1 MAARANWKGYLR
13 LSLVSCP
20 IALYPATSESEKVRF
35 NQLNKNTGNRIRYT
49 KVDAET
55 GDEVDSEDIIKGYQ
69 VSKGNYVEITDEDL
83 EAVAVES
90 TRTIDIDQFVPR
102 EEIDD
107 LYNIRPYFIAPE
119 GKVGADAFVTI
130 REAIAATG
138 KVALGRLVLT
148 TREHIIALEPRGK
161 GLMGTLL
168 RYPYEVRDEADYF
181 DDIPNLKIEK
191 EMLDLAKHI
200 VQTKSGHF
208 EPDKFED
215 RYETALREVIN
226 KKAKGEKIE
235 AKAPERPSNVI
246 NLMDALKQSLAA
258 ERGEKTA
265 DAKPAAK
272 KASKAAKAKKPAS
285 SKAAKKRRK
294 AAA

>member
-1 MAARANWKGYLR
+1 MASWTEKCVDR
-13 LSLVSCP
+13 LKL
-20 IALYPATSESEKVRF
+20 LHED
-35 NQLNKNTGNRIRYT
+35 TG
-49 KVDAET
+49 E
-55 GDEVDSEDIIKGYQ
+55 EVDSEDIIKGYQ
-69 VSKGNYVEITDEDL
+69 VSKGHYIEITDEDL

-130 REAIAATG
+130 REAISATG

>member
-1 MAARANWKGYLR
+1 MRPS
-13 LSLVSCP
+13 LS
-20 IALYPATSESEKVRF
+20 T
-35 NQLNKNTGNRIRYT
+35 
-49 KVDAET
+49 
-55 GDEVDSEDIIKGYQ
+55 
-69 VSKGNYVEITDEDL
+69 
-83 EAVAVES
+83 S

-148 TREHIIALEPRGK
+148 TREHMIALEPRGK

-181 DDIPNLKIEK
+181 EDIPNIKIEK

-200 VQTKSGHF
+200 VQTKAGHF

-235 AKAPERPSNVI
+235 ATKPERPSNVI

-258 ERGEKTA
+258 ERGEKA
-265 DAKPAAK
+265 PASAHGHG
-272 KASKAAKAKKPAS
+272 KASKASSAKKRAP
-285 SKAAKKRRK
+285 SKAAKKARK
-294 AAA
+294 AG